1 MRLLLGLLFKTF
13 KKKKSLEEMVQLI
26 QQGDEKL
33 LNELIHSYKPFIAKT
48 VSSVCKRFIYETDD
62 EFSIG
67 LIAFNEA
74 IQKYNPEKGKSLIR
88 FSEILIMRRV
98 IDYIRTQSKTENISL
113 DVGNQSDKEEF
124 ESSLIDAELSIDAY
138 KKKAENELRKEEI
151 IRFTEVLK
159 QYQLSFSDLLQQ
171 SPKHADARK
180 NAILV
185 AKTLAEHDEMKK
197 LFLLKKKLPIKHLE
211 TQVEV
216 SRKTIER
223 NRKYIMAITLIL
235 IGDFIFLKDYIKG
248 VLET

>member
-1 MRLLLGLLFKTF
+1 M
-13 KKKKSLEEMVQLI
+13 
-26 QQGDEKL
+26 
-33 LNELIHSYKPFIAKT
+33 
-48 VSSVCKRFIYETDD
+48 
-62 EFSIG
+62 
-67 LIAFNEA
+67 
-74 IQKYNPEKGKSLIR
+74 
-88 FSEILIMRRV
+88 
-98 IDYIRTQSKTENISL
+98 
-113 DVGNQSDKEEF
+113 
-124 ESSLIDAELSIDAY
+124 IDAELSIDAY

-185 AKTLAEHDEMKK
+185 AKTLAEHDELKE

>member
-1 MRLLLGLLFKTF
+1 M
-13 KKKKSLEEMVQLI
+13 
-26 QQGDEKL
+26 
-33 LNELIHSYKPFIAKT
+33 
-48 VSSVCKRFIYETDD
+48 
-62 EFSIG
+62 
-67 LIAFNEA
+67 
-74 IQKYNPEKGKSLIR
+74 
-88 FSEILIMRRV
+88 
-98 IDYIRTQSKTENISL
+98 
-113 DVGNQSDKEEF
+113 
-124 ESSLIDAELSIDAY
+124 IDAELSIDAY
-138 KKKAENELRKEEI
+138 KKKTENELRKEEI

-185 AKTLAEHDEMKK
+185 AKTLAEHDELKE

>member
-1 MRLLLGLLFKTF
+1 M
-13 KKKKSLEEMVQLI
+13 
-26 QQGDEKL
+26 
-33 LNELIHSYKPFIAKT
+33 
-48 VSSVCKRFIYETDD
+48 
-62 EFSIG
+62 
-67 LIAFNEA
+67 
-74 IQKYNPEKGKSLIR
+74 
-88 FSEILIMRRV
+88 
-98 IDYIRTQSKTENISL
+98 
-113 DVGNQSDKEEF
+113 
-124 ESSLIDAELSIDAY
+124 IDAELSIDAY

-180 NAILV
+180 NAISV
-185 AKTLAEHDEMKK
+185 AKTLAEHDELKE